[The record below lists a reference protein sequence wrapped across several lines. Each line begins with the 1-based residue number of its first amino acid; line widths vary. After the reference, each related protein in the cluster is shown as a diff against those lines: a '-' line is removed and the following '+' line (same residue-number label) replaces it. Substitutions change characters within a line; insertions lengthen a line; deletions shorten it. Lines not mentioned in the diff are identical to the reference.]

1 MKARILIVS
10 AVLCALIL
18 GAANAEAAFVTRRLA
33 HYAGSDSAGVVDFT
47 PIVTGADTLSIPQ
60 LDALTVKAGAAVSPH
75 KGTKYYTPGNWTP
88 YGTTDVVYVVHITA
102 ASGFTFES
110 ATDSIGI
117 TIQYSSNPAAASPTW
132 FSGTEALIDPTSATP
147 YVSIVTTPF
156 PGQRVIVKWND
167 TDTMGLPTKTMNAF
181 LMFKEN

>member
-1 MKARILIVS
+1 MKARILIVG
-10 AVLCALIL
+10 AVLCALVL
-18 GAANAEAAFVTRRLA
+18 GAANADAAYVNRRLA
-33 HYAGSDSAGVVDFT
+33 VYAGSDSAGYTDFT

-60 LDALTVKAGAAVSPH
+60 LDALTVKAGAATSPH
-75 KGTKYYTPGNWTP
+75 KGTGYYTPGNWTP
-88 YGTTDVVYVVHITA
+88 YGTTDVVYIIHVTA
-102 ASGFTFES
+102 AAGFTFT
-110 ATDSIGI
+110 ADTDSIGI
-117 TIQYSSNPAAASPTW
+117 TIQYSANPAASSPTW

-167 TDTMGLPTKTMNAF
+167 TDTMGLPTKTLNAN